1 MIIFYIYLILPLVFS
16 IAYFIGKKEGPT
28 LFKIYQLLSL
38 VLFFF
43 VNPENFFLKT
53 NNAFI
58 FSLLLEIL
66 SFGLL
71 FFLYKKS
78 QAFYQLLLILKF
90 FSIGLFFSNHL
101 LIFYMFWESTVIP
114 LYFLI
119 FFFGQEERQE
129 GAQKFLK
136 YMILSS
142 IPMIFSLIYIGI
154 TAQTMFINKIIL
166 SSNNVFVFIGL
177 IIPIIVK
184 MPLVP
189 FHRWLT
195 KAHVEAPTVG
205 SMLLAGIFLKL
216 SLFLFFTFIQPM
228 FSDLWLRYQ
237 SIFLYWGL
245 FSYLYA
251 SFCAVNEKN
260 FKRIIAYASVGHM
273 SYIFMGLAVYTKI
286 SLKMSLF
293 QMFSHGIISY
303 SLFYLVGSIIE
314 KTHYKYIDDSNFI
327 GLKTI
332 LPKISLFLTLFIF
345 ASLGLPGFSNFIP
358 EFFLF
363 KEFIHYIPHGIFL
376 IMLGIFI
383 TTFYHLYPLKKI
395 LYGKNHH
402 SFQDISNIEVIGLLF
417 CLSISIIMGIVPGVF
432 LRLCSIVF

>member
-1 MIIFYIYLILPLVFS
+1 MILFYIYLILPLIFS
-16 IAYFIGKKEGPT
+16 LIYFIGKKEGPT
-28 LFKIYQLLSL
+28 LFKIYQLISL
-38 VLFFF
+38 LIFFF

-58 FSLLLEIL
+58 FTLLLELL

-71 FFLYKKS
+71 FFLYKQS

-101 LIFYMFWESTVIP
+101 LLFYIFWESTVIP

-142 IPMIFSLIYIGI
+142 IPMIFSLIYLGI
-154 TAQTMFINKIIL
+154 TSKTMFIDKMLI
-166 SSNNVFVFIGL
+166 SSDNIFVFIGL
-177 IIPIIVK
+177 MIPIIIK

-195 KAHVEAPTVG
+195 KAHVEAPTIG
-205 SMLLAGIFLKL
+205 SMLLAGIFLKF
-216 SLFLFFTFIQPM
+216 SVFLFFTFIQPI
-228 FSDLWLRYQ
+228 FSNLWLKYQ
-237 SIFLYWGL
+237 YIFLYWGL

-251 SFCAVNEKN
+251 SFCALNEKN
-260 FKRIIAYASVGHM
+260 LKRIIAYASIGHM
-273 SYIFMGLAVYTKI
+273 SYIFMGLAVYTKL

-293 QMFSHGIISY
+293 QMFSHGVISY

-314 KTHYKYIDDSNFI
+314 KTNYKYIDDNNFF
-327 GLKTI
+327 GLKTS
-332 LPKISLFLTLFIF
+332 LPRISFFLTLFIF

-363 KEFIHYIPHGIFL
+363 KEFISYIPHGIFL
-376 IMLGIFI
+376 VMLGIFI

-395 LYGKNHH
+395 LYGKSHH
-402 SFQDISNIEVIGLLF
+402 SFQDFNKIEVIGLLF
-417 CLSISIIMGIVPGVF
+417 FLSISVIMGISPGVF